1 MVLSV
6 AASPVAPPASN
17 RLAELRAAGLIRPAS
32 EPGGVQVDQVV
43 PVGSPLRPLF
53 PSGGLRRGSTVAV
66 SSGATSLLLAL
77 LAEASAGGAWCALVG
92 MPQVGVVAAAEA
104 GLALERLVLVPDP
117 GAEWSTVCAALL
129 DGVDIV
135 IPGMSGPIPTTLAS
149 RLTARARQRG
159 GVLMPI
165 GSWPGADLTLDVVSR
180 AWYGLGQG
188 EGRLRRCR
196 IEVLASGRGA
206 ATRPRRVHLWLGPGG
221 GVDEASGGTARLRL
235 AG

>member
-1 MVLSV
+1 
-6 AASPVAPPASN
+6 
-17 RLAELRAAGLIRPAS
+17 LAELRAAGLVRPAS
-32 EPGGVQVDQVV
+32 EPDGVHVDQVI
-43 PVGSPLRPLF
+43 PVGSALRPLF
-53 PSGGLRRGSTVAV
+53 PGGGLRRGSTVAV
-66 SSGATSLLLAL
+66 SAGATSLLLAL

-92 MPQVGVVAAAEA
+92 MPRLGVVAAAEA

-135 IPGMSGPIPTTLAS
+135 IPAASGPIPPTLAN

-165 GSWPGADLTLDVVSR
+165 GSWPGADLTLDLVSQ
-180 AWYGLGQG
+180 AWSGLGQG
-188 EGRLRRCR
+188 QGRLRRCR

-206 ATRPRRVHLWLGPGG
+206 ATCPRRAHLWLGADG
-221 GVDEASGGTARLRL
+221 GVVAEVSSDTARLRL